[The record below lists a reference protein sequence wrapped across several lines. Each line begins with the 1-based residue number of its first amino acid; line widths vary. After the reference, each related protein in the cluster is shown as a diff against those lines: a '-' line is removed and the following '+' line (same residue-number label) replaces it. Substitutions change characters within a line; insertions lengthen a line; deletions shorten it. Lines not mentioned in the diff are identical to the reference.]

1 MRSHH
6 GRAACF
12 QSGGDL
18 LETKHMDRARI
29 LVFVISGVSV
39 LTAAVMVYL
48 VCVFMMAPSISIL
61 DAAPKWYRTS
71 VLDTDGN
78 VALTLSG
85 EESNRVYVS
94 LSEIPDDLQHA
105 FVAIED
111 ERFYEHGGIDVY
123 GICRAFV
130 RGVIRGR
137 FNEGASTI
145 TQQLLKNNVFEEWTS
160 ETSFAE

>member
-1 MRSHH
+1 M
-6 GRAACF
+6 
-12 QSGGDL
+12 
-18 LETKHMDRARI
+18 KIKNMDRARI
-29 LVFVISGVSV
+29 LVFAIAGVSV

-48 VCVFMMAPSISIL
+48 VCIFMMAPSISVL

-78 VALTLSG
+78 VTLTLSG

-94 LSEIPDDLQHA
+94 LSEIPEDLQHA

-123 GICRAFV
+123 GIRRASCRERV
-130 RGVIRGR
+130 
-137 FNEGASTI
+137 
-145 TQQLLKNNVFEEWTS
+145 
-160 ETSFAE
+160 